1 MAPNR
6 PFQKVLGRTPQI
18 KILDFLAEAGTPQSV
33 VEIRKKIKVHYIYAT
48 KLVNGLEEA
57 GLVEGRREG
66 RKHLV
71 WLSDASPMVRAVV
84 GSGAKKTARRKK

>member
-1 MAPNR
+1 MSRR

-18 KILDFLAEAGTPQSV
+18 KILDYLAQRKKPASV

-48 KLVNGLEEA
+48 KLVNGLEAA
-57 GLVEGRREG
+57 GLLQGKREG

-71 WLSDASPMVRAVV
+71 WLDDRNAMVKSIVN
-84 GSGAKKTARRKK
+84 GRK

>member
-1 MAPNR
+1 MSRR

-18 KILDFLAEAGTPQSV
+18 KILDFLASRKKPASV

-48 KLVNGLEEA
+48 KLVNGLEAA
-57 GLVEGRREG
+57 GLLEGKREG

-71 WLSDASPMVRAVV
+71 WLDEKSPLVKSIA
-84 GSGAKKTARRKK
+84 GDGRKR